1 MKRAF
6 TLLIIAA
13 LSAGWMHAASPA
25 DSIRRAMSG
34 MKGKEL
40 LEAHSNLCRLASAGS
55 NAGYELG
62 CIRAYLA
69 EARRQREAEAEG
81 MARSML
87 LNCYYNYEMAD
98 SIEATLPAHLK
109 AMAANQT
116 WDYYYNAWN
125 IQVESYLYTDKME
138 TALREAKRMY
148 ADARRR
154 NNNYGLGVSTYCM
167 GSIYESMGQLGEAAK
182 LLETS
187 IVALA
192 KEEDISLLL
201 VAYDGMSRVLDGLGQ
216 YGRLRTLA
224 VRWKGVLD
232 AYQRKAEAKGYTP
245 SLGGRY
251 LYCTLAAAIA
261 EIETGNGR
269 QAAELIVQARR
280 YAEGRKE
287 IARYKLLQVEARY
300 YAAMGQH
307 AKAIECN
314 AENIRLLTVVGDSV
328 SLLAVEMHQAS
339 QLAAVGRWPE
349 ATAMYQQVIRR
360 KDMQKDIELAR
371 RLDELRT
378 IFDVDR
384 LTLEK
389 QLTANRLYLALAA
402 IALLLAVVFLY
413 IFYTR
418 RLRQKNRVLY
428 DAIRQYEHLRS
439 DVEAA
444 ASSVPEEQLG
454 QEERLYRRLC
464 DVMEQ
469 EQLFRDTELNRE
481 VLAARLGTNYNY
493 VADAVRNHGGGAT
506 VGEFINGYRLHM
518 AASLLMEHP
527 DLSVSEVEYQSG
539 FNSRSTFWRL
549 FKNAY
554 GMSPTEYRRISKA
567 KLKR

>member
-1 MKRAF
+1 
-6 TLLIIAA
+6 
-13 LSAGWMHAASPA
+13 
-25 DSIRRAMSG
+25 
-34 MKGKEL
+34 
-40 LEAHSNLCRLASAGS
+40 
-55 NAGYELG
+55 
-62 CIRAYLA
+62 
-69 EARRQREAEAEG
+69 
-81 MARSML
+81 
-87 LNCYYNYEMAD
+87 
-98 SIEATLPAHLK
+98 
-109 AMAANQT
+109 
-116 WDYYYNAWN
+116 
-125 IQVESYLYTDKME
+125 
-138 TALREAKRMY
+138 
-148 ADARRR
+148 
-154 NNNYGLGVSTYCM
+154 
-167 GSIYESMGQLGEAAK
+167 
-182 LLETS
+182 
-187 IVALA
+187 
-192 KEEDISLLL
+192 
-201 VAYDGMSRVLDGLGQ
+201 
-216 YGRLRTLA
+216 
-224 VRWKGVLD
+224 
-232 AYQRKAEAKGYTP
+232 
-245 SLGGRY
+245 
-251 LYCTLAAAIA
+251 
-261 EIETGNGR
+261 
-269 QAAELIVQARR
+269 
-280 YAEGRKE
+280 
-287 IARYKLLQVEARY
+287 
-300 YAAMGQH
+300 
-307 AKAIECN
+307 
-314 AENIRLLTVVGDSV
+314 
-328 SLLAVEMHQAS
+328 
-339 QLAAVGRWPE
+339 
-349 ATAMYQQVIRR
+349 MYQQVIRR
-360 KDMQKDIELAR
+360 KDMQKNIELAR

-428 DAIRQYEHLRS
+428 DAIRQYEHLKS

-469 EQLFRDTELNRE
+469 EQLFRDAELNRE

-493 VADAVRNHGGGAT
+493 VADAVRNHGGGVT